1 MWRQK
6 ILKLSSFE
14 DLATKPEEWR
24 FELFWLLRVINWE
37 GGSWWYLIPNRR
49 LLLDS
54 SNEWSQCLAAKHTL
68 VVIKDEA
75 CKTSLLRFVYSV
87 ICTWCCCC
95 LYIHTWGLVNKLP
108 NRRGLFQYLTNH
120 VWKDDLVCNKLWTFD
135 RTNYVNYDLES
146 TKDLGLTHPIAIFH
160 LIG

>member
-1 MWRQK
+1 MKVW
-6 ILKLSSFE
+6 I
-14 DLATKPEEWR
+14 
-24 FELFWLLRVINWE
+24 INWE
-37 GGSWWYLIPNRR
+37 DPSDCWEWLRR
-49 LLLDS
+49 LLVIEDYSLIAAS
-54 SNEWSQCLAAKHTL
+54 SLIAAMNDNNASQQNIVHL
-68 VVIKDEA
+68 IKDEA

-108 NRRGLFQYLTNH
+108 NRKWLFEYLTNH
-120 VWKDDLVCNKLWTFD
+120 VWKDDLVCNKLYALD
-135 RTNYVNYDLES
+135 RTNCVDYDFES